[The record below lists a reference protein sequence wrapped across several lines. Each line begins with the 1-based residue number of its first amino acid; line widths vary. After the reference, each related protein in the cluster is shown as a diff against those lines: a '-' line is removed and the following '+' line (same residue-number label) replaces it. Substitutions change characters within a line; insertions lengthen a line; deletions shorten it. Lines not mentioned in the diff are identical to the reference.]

1 MGNNKKKILDT
12 KTLLKMKIDLEK
24 IYSSKE
30 KVFEDVQKQ
39 TKLVEILNIENIAHI
54 FEIYE
59 KITNYAFLKS
69 YITKNKY
76 SDIWKELG
84 VYKQIRYN
92 MIKTYE
98 YIENLV
104 DLQNSNENNDYLKE
118 NANEKLNILKKI
130 LKSRVYID
138 YNKTFEKNK
147 LYVTTKEKEE
157 LNIYRYNLIRYLE
170 KLKLENRDYDIKED
184 TENIY
189 LNTFKIWAKISKKIK
204 NDELYTKE
212 INTILK
218 AVGNNLKKLKDEY
231 VKLKNIEKDNDNIE
245 EKEINIFE
253 ILEEMF
259 RIYGRERKT
268 EILKNSRQND
278 RRKKNILC

>member
-1 MGNNKKKILDT
+1 MKQNIGNNKEKILNT
-12 KTLLKMKIDLEK
+12 KTLLKMRIDLEN
-24 IYSSKE
+24 IYSGKE

-39 TKLVEILNIENIAHI
+39 TKLVENLNIENIAHI

-59 KITNYAFLKS
+59 KIANYVFLKS

-98 YIENLV
+98 YIENFV
-104 DLQNSNENNDYLKE
+104 DLRNNDKNNNYFKE
-118 NANEKLNILKKI
+118 NANEKLDILEKI
-130 LKSRVYID
+130 LNSRVYID
-138 YNKTFEKNK
+138 YNKNFGKDK
-147 LYVTTKEKEE
+147 LYVTAKEKEE

-170 KLKLENRDYDIKED
+170 KLKLENRDYDIRED

-189 LNTFKIWAKISKKIK
+189 LNTFKIWAKVSEKIK
-204 NDELYTKE
+204 KDELYTKKT
-212 INTILK
+212 NTILK

-231 VKLKNIEKDNDNIE
+231 VKLKDIEKNNKNIE

-253 ILEEMF
+253 VLEEMF
-259 RIYGRERKT
+259 RFYGRERKA
-268 EILKNSRQND
+268 EILKNSR
-278 RRKKNILC
+278 

>member
-1 MGNNKKKILDT
+1 MKENMGKNKKKILNS
-12 KTLLKMKIDLEK
+12 KILLEMRIELEN
-24 IYSSKE
+24 IYESKE
-30 KVFEDVQKQ
+30 EIFKDVEKQ
-39 TKLVEILNIENIAHI
+39 TKLVDNLKIEDIEKV

-59 KITNYAFLKS
+59 KITNYVFLKS

-84 VYKQIRYN
+84 VYNKIYHN
-92 MIKTYE
+92 MAKTYE

-104 DLQNSNENNDYLKE
+104 DLKNNNENNDYLKG
-118 NANEKLNILKKI
+118 NEKLDILEKI
-130 LKSRVYID
+130 LNSRVYID
-138 YNKTFEKNK
+138 YNKTFGKKE
-147 LYVTTKEKEE
+147 LYVTAKEKEE
-157 LNIYRYNLIRYLE
+157 LNIYRYNLIKYLE

-204 NDELYTKE
+204 NDTLYTE
-212 INTILK
+212 ETNTILK
-218 AVGNNLKKLKDEY
+218 AVRSNLKELKDEY
-231 VKLKNIEKDNDNIE
+231 VKLKNTEKDNKNIE

-253 ILEEMF
+253 ELEEMF

-268 EILKNSRQND
+268 EILKNSR
-278 RRKKNILC
+278 

>member
-1 MGNNKKKILDT
+1 MEESMGNNKKKILDT

-98 YIENLV
+98 YIENFV
-104 DLQNSNENNDYLKE
+104 DLRNNDKNNNYFKE
-118 NANEKLNILKKI
+118 NANEKLDILEKI
-130 LKSRVYID
+130 LNSRVYID
-138 YNKTFEKNK
+138 YNKNFGKDK
-147 LYVTTKEKEE
+147 LYVTAKEKEE
-157 LNIYRYNLIRYLE
+157 LNIYRYNLIKYLE

-184 TENIY
+184 KENIY

-204 NDELYTKE
+204 NDELYTE
-212 INTILK
+212 ETNTILK
-218 AVGNNLKKLKDEY
+218 AVGSNLQELKDEY
-231 VKLKNIEKDNDNIE
+231 VKLKNIEKNNKNIE

-259 RIYGRERKT
+259 RIYGKGRKT
-268 EILKNSRQND
+268 KMF
-278 RRKKNILC
+278 

>member
-1 MGNNKKKILDT
+1 MEESMGNNKKKILDT
-12 KTLLKMKIDLEK
+12 KTLLKMRIDLEN
-24 IYSSKE
+24 IYESKE

-39 TKLVEILNIENIAHI
+39 TKLVENLNIENIIHI

-104 DLQNSNENNDYLKE
+104 DLRNNDENNDYFKE
-118 NANEKLNILKKI
+118 NANEKLDILEKI

-138 YNKTFEKNK
+138 YNKNFGKDK
-147 LYVTTKEKEE
+147 LYVTAKEKEE
-157 LNIYRYNLIRYLE
+157 LNIYRYNLIEYLE

-184 TENIY
+184 RENIY
-189 LNTFKIWAKISKKIK
+189 LNTFKIWEKISKKIK

-212 INTILK
+212 TNTILK
-218 AVGNNLKKLKDEY
+218 AVGNNLKKLKAEY

-259 RIYGRERKT
+259 RFYGKGRKT
-268 EILKNSRQND
+268 KIFRNNR
-278 RRKKNILC
+278 

>member
-1 MGNNKKKILDT
+1 MEENIVNNKGKILNT
-12 KTLLKMKIDLEK
+12 KTFLKMKIDLEK

-39 TKLVEILNIENIAHI
+39 TKLVENLNIENIAHI

-59 KITNYAFLKS
+59 KITNYVFLKS

-76 SDIWKELG
+76 SDIWKDLG
-84 VYKQIRYN
+84 VYNQIRYN

-118 NANEKLNILKKI
+118 NANEKLNILEKI

-138 YNKTFEKNK
+138 YNKTFGKNK
-147 LYVTTKEKEE
+147 LYVTVKEKEE
-157 LNIYRYNLIRYLE
+157 LNIYRYNLIKYLE
-170 KLKLENRDYDIKED
+170 KLKLENKDYNIKED

-189 LNTFKIWAKISKKIK
+189 LNTFKIWEKISKKIK

-212 INTILK
+212 TNTILK

-259 RIYGRERKT
+259 RFYGRERKA
-268 EILKNSRQND
+268 EILKNSR
-278 RRKKNILC
+278 

>member
-1 MGNNKKKILDT
+1 MKENIITNKEKILNT
-12 KTLLKMKIDLEK
+12 KKLLEMRIDLQN
-24 IYSSKE
+24 IYESKDE
-30 KVFEDVQKQ
+30 IFKDVEKQ
-39 TKLVEILNIENIAHI
+39 TKLVENLNIGDVAQV

-59 KITNYAFLKS
+59 KITNYVFLQS

-104 DLQNSNENNDYLKE
+104 DLRNNDENNNYFEE
-118 NANEKLNILKKI
+118 NGNEQLDILGKI
-130 LKSRVYID
+130 LRSRVYID
-138 YNKTFEKNK
+138 YNKTFGKNK
-147 LYVTTKEKEE
+147 SYVTAKEKEE
-157 LNIYRYNLIRYLE
+157 LNIYRYDLIKYLE

-204 NDELYTKE
+204 NDTLYTE
-212 INTILK
+212 ETNTILK
-218 AVGNNLKKLKDEY
+218 AVRSNLKELKDEY
-231 VKLKNIEKDNDNIE
+231 VSLKTIEKDNKNIE

-268 EILKNSRQND
+268 EILKNSR
-278 RRKKNILC
+278 

>member
-1 MGNNKKKILDT
+1 MEESMGNNKKKILDT

-98 YIENLV
+98 YIENFV

-118 NANEKLNILKKI
+118 NANEKLNILEKI
-130 LKSRVYID
+130 LKSRMYID
-138 YNKTFEKNK
+138 YNKNFGKDK
-147 LYVTTKEKEE
+147 LYVTAKEKEE
-157 LNIYRYNLIRYLE
+157 LNIYRYNLIKYLE

-184 TENIY
+184 KENIY

-204 NDELYTKE
+204 NDELYTE
-212 INTILK
+212 ETNTILK
-218 AVGNNLKKLKDEY
+218 AVGSNLQELKDEY
-231 VKLKNIEKDNDNIE
+231 VKLKNIEKNNKNIE

-259 RIYGRERKT
+259 RIYGKGRKT
-268 EILKNSRQND
+268 KMF
-278 RRKKNILC
+278 

>member
-1 MGNNKKKILDT
+1 MENNKEKILDI
-12 KTLLKMKIDLEK
+12 KILLKMKIDLEK
-24 IYSSKE
+24 IYSCKE
-30 KVFEDVQKQ
+30 KVFEDVEKQ
-39 TKLVEILNIENIAHI
+39 TKLAENLNIENIAHI

-98 YIENLV
+98 YIENLIN
-104 DLQNSNENNDYLKE
+104 LKNNNENNYYLKE
-118 NANEKLNILKKI
+118 NANEKLNILEKI
-130 LKSRVYID
+130 LKSKMYID
-138 YNKTFEKNK
+138 YNKNFGKDK
-147 LYVTTKEKEE
+147 LYVTAKEKEE
-157 LNIYRYNLIRYLE
+157 LNIHRYNLIKYLE

-204 NDELYTKE
+204 KDKLYNDET
-212 INTILK
+212 NTILK
-218 AVGNNLKKLKDEY
+218 AVGSKLQELKDEY
-231 VKLKNIEKDNDNIE
+231 VRLKNIEKNNKNIE

-259 RIYGRERKT
+259 RFYGKGRKT
-268 EILKNSRQND
+268 KIFRNNR
-278 RRKKNILC
+278 

>member
-1 MGNNKKKILDT
+1 MKETIGNNKQKILNT
-12 KTLLKMKIDLEK
+12 KTLLEMRIDLEN
-24 IYSSKE
+24 IYESKE
-30 KVFEDVQKQ
+30 EVVEDVKKQ
-39 TKLVEILNIENIAHI
+39 TKLVENLNIENIAYI

-59 KITNYAFLKS
+59 KITNYVFLKS

-98 YIENLV
+98 YIENIV
-104 DLQNSNENNDYLKE
+104 DLKE
-118 NANEKLNILKKI
+118 NANEKLNILEKI

-138 YNKTFEKNK
+138 YNKTFGKHK
-147 LYVTTKEKEE
+147 LHVTAKEKEE
-157 LNIYRYNLIRYLE
+157 LNIYRYNLIKYLE

-184 TENIY
+184 IENIY

-204 NDELYTKE
+204 NDTLYTE
-212 INTILK
+212 ETNTILK
-218 AVGNNLKKLKDEY
+218 AVRSNLKKLKDEY
-231 VKLKNIEKDNDNIE
+231 VKLKDIEKNNKNIEK
-245 EKEINIFE
+245 KEINIFE
-253 ILEEMF
+253 VLEEMF

-268 EILKNSRQND
+268 EIFKNSR
-278 RRKKNILC
+278 

>member
-1 MGNNKKKILDT
+1 MKESMGNNKEKILDI

-24 IYSSKE
+24 IYTSKE
-30 KVFEDVQKQ
+30 EVFEDVEKQ
-39 TKLVEILNIENIAHI
+39 TKLVENLNIENIAHI

-59 KITNYAFLKS
+59 KITNYVFLKS

-98 YIENLV
+98 YIENFV
-104 DLQNSNENNDYLKE
+104 DLRNNDENNDYFKE
-118 NANEKLNILKKI
+118 NGNKKLDILEKI

-138 YNKTFEKNK
+138 YNKNFGKDK
-147 LYVTTKEKEE
+147 LYVTSKEKEE
-157 LNIYRYNLIRYLE
+157 LNIYRYNLIKYLE

-204 NDELYTKE
+204 NDALYTDE
-212 INTILK
+212 TNTILK
-218 AVGNNLKKLKDEY
+218 AVGSKLQELKDEY
-231 VKLKNIEKDNDNIE
+231 VKLKNIEKNNKNIE

-259 RIYGRERKT
+259 RFYGKGRKT
-268 EILKNSRQND
+268 KIFGNNR
-278 RRKKNILC
+278 

>member
-1 MGNNKKKILDT
+1 MEESMGNNKKKILDT

-39 TKLVEILNIENIAHI
+39 TKLVEILNIENIEHI

-157 LNIYRYNLIRYLE
+157 LNIYRYNLIKYLE

-278 RRKKNILC
+278 RR

>member
-1 MGNNKKKILDT
+1 MEENIVNNKGKILNT
-12 KTLLKMKIDLEK
+12 KTFLKMKIDLEK

-39 TKLVEILNIENIAHI
+39 TKLVENLNIENIAHI

-59 KITNYAFLKS
+59 KITNYVFLKS

-98 YIENLV
+98 YIENFV
-104 DLQNSNENNDYLKE
+104 DLRNSNENNYYLKE
-118 NANEKLNILKKI
+118 NENKKLDILEKI
-130 LKSRVYID
+130 LKSRMYID
-138 YNKTFEKNK
+138 YNKNFGKDK
-147 LYVTTKEKEE
+147 LYVTAKEKEE
-157 LNIYRYNLIRYLE
+157 LNIYRYNLIKYLE

-184 TENIY
+184 KENIY

-204 NDELYTKE
+204 NDTLYTDE
-212 INTILK
+212 TNTILK
-218 AVGNNLKKLKDEY
+218 AVGSNLQELKDEY
-231 VKLKNIEKDNDNIE
+231 VKLKNIEKNNKNIE
-245 EKEINIFE
+245 EKGINIFE

-268 EILKNSRQND
+268 EILKNSR
-278 RRKKNILC
+278 

>member
-1 MGNNKKKILDT
+1 MKESMGNNKEKILDT
-12 KTLLKMKIDLEK
+12 KTLLEMRIDLEN
-24 IYSSKE
+24 IYESKE
-30 KVFEDVQKQ
+30 EILKDVQKQ
-39 TKLVEILNIENIAHI
+39 TKLVENLNIENIAHI

-104 DLQNSNENNDYLKE
+104 DLRNNDENNDYLKE
-118 NANEKLNILKKI
+118 NGNEKLDILEKI
-130 LKSRVYID
+130 LKNRMYID
-138 YNKTFEKNK
+138 YNKNFGKDK
-147 LYVTTKEKEE
+147 LYVTAKEKEE
-157 LNIYRYNLIRYLE
+157 LNIYRYNLIKYLE

-189 LNTFKIWAKISKKIK
+189 LNTFKIWEKISKKIK
-204 NDELYTKE
+204 NDVLYTE
-212 INTILK
+212 ETNTILK
-218 AVGNNLKKLKDEY
+218 SVGSNLKELKDEY
-231 VKLKNIEKDNDNIE
+231 VKLKNIEKDNKNIE

-259 RIYGRERKT
+259 RFYGKGRKT
-268 EILKNSRQND
+268 KIF
-278 RRKKNILC
+278 

>member
-1 MGNNKKKILDT
+1 MEENIVNNKGKILNT

-118 NANEKLNILKKI
+118 NGNKKLDILEKI
-130 LKSRVYID
+130 LKSRMYID
-138 YNKTFEKNK
+138 YNKNFGKDK
-147 LYVTTKEKEE
+147 LYATAKEKEE
-157 LNIYRYNLIRYLE
+157 LNIYRYNLIKYLE

-184 TENIY
+184 KENIY
-189 LNTFKIWAKISKKIK
+189 LNTFKIWEKISKKIK

-212 INTILK
+212 TNTILK

-231 VKLKNIEKDNDNIE
+231 VKLKNIEKNNKNIE
-245 EKEINIFE
+245 EKGINIFE

-259 RIYGRERKT
+259 RFYGKGRKT
-268 EILKNSRQND
+268 KMF
-278 RRKKNILC
+278 

>member
-1 MGNNKKKILDT
+1 MKETIGNNKQKILNT
-12 KTLLKMKIDLEK
+12 KTLLKMRINLEN
-24 IYSSKE
+24 IYESKE
-30 KVFEDVQKQ
+30 KVVEDVQKQ
-39 TKLVEILNIENIAHI
+39 TKLVENLNIENIAHI
-54 FEIYE
+54 FKIYE

-98 YIENLV
+98 YIGNLV
-104 DLQNSNENNDYLKE
+104 DLRNNDENNNYFKE
-118 NANEKLNILKKI
+118 NKKLGVLEKI
-130 LKSRVYID
+130 LNSRVYID
-138 YNKTFEKNK
+138 YNKNFGKDM
-147 LYVTTKEKEE
+147 LYVTAKEKEE
-157 LNIYRYNLIRYLE
+157 LNIFKYDLIKYLE

-189 LNTFKIWAKISKKIK
+189 LNTFKIWGKISKKIK
-204 NDELYTKE
+204 NDELYAEET
-212 INTILK
+212 NTILK
-218 AVGNNLKKLKDEY
+218 AIGNNLQELKDEY
-231 VKLKNIEKDNDNIE
+231 VRLKNIEKNNKNIE

-259 RIYGRERKT
+259 RIYGEGRKT
-268 EILKNSRQND
+268 EIFENSR
-278 RRKKNILC
+278 

>member
-1 MGNNKKKILDT
+1 MKENIITNKEKILNT
-12 KTLLKMKIDLEK
+12 KKLLEMRIDLQN
-24 IYSSKE
+24 IYESKDE
-30 KVFEDVQKQ
+30 IFKDVEKQ
-39 TKLVEILNIENIAHI
+39 TKLVENLNIGDVAQV

-59 KITNYAFLKS
+59 KITNYVFLQS

-104 DLQNSNENNDYLKE
+104 DLRNNDENNNYFEE
-118 NANEKLNILKKI
+118 NGNEQLDILGKI
-130 LKSRVYID
+130 LRSRVYID
-138 YNKTFEKNK
+138 YNKTFGKNK
-147 LYVTTKEKEE
+147 SYVTAKEKEE
-157 LNIYRYNLIRYLE
+157 LNIYRYDLIKYLE

-204 NDELYTKE
+204 NDTLYTE
-212 INTILK
+212 ETNTILK
-218 AVGNNLKKLKDEY
+218 AVRSNLKELKDEY
-231 VKLKNIEKDNDNIE
+231 VSLKTIEKDNKNIE

-259 RIYGRERKT
+259 RIYGEGRKT
-268 EILKNSRQND
+268 KIFKNSR
-278 RRKKNILC
+278 

>member
-1 MGNNKKKILDT
+1 MGNNKEKILDIR
-12 KTLLKMKIDLEK
+12 TLLKMRIDLEN
-24 IYSSKE
+24 IYESKE
-30 KVFEDVQKQ
+30 KVVEDLEEQ
-39 TKLVEILNIENIAHI
+39 TKLVENLNIEDIAHI

-92 MIKTYE
+92 MIKTY
-98 YIENLV
+98 IENLKN
-104 DLQNSNENNDYLKE
+104 LKNNNENNDYLKE
-118 NANEKLNILKKI
+118 NGNEKLNILKKI
-130 LKSRVYID
+130 LKSRMYID
-138 YNKTFEKNK
+138 YNKNFGKDK
-147 LYVTTKEKEE
+147 LYVTAKEKEE

-204 NDELYTKE
+204 KDKLYNDET
-212 INTILK
+212 NTILK
-218 AVGNNLKKLKDEY
+218 AVGSNLQELKDEY
-231 VKLKNIEKDNDNIE
+231 VKLKNIEKNNKNIE

-259 RIYGRERKT
+259 RFYGKGRKT
-268 EILKNSRQND
+268 KMF
-278 RRKKNILC
+278 

>member
-12 KTLLKMKIDLEK
+12 KTLLKMRIDLEN
-24 IYSSKE
+24 IYESKE

-39 TKLVEILNIENIAHI
+39 TKLVENLNIENIIHI

-92 MIKTYE
+92 MVKTYE

-104 DLQNSNENNDYLKE
+104 DLKNNDENNNYFKE
-118 NANEKLNILKKI
+118 NEKLDILEKI
-130 LKSRVYID
+130 LNSRVYID
-138 YNKTFEKNK
+138 YNKTFGKDK
-147 LYVTTKEKEE
+147 LYVTVKEKEE
-157 LNIYRYNLIRYLE
+157 LNIYRYNLIKYLE

-189 LNTFKIWAKISKKIK
+189 LNTFKIWEKISKKIK

-212 INTILK
+212 TNTILK

-231 VKLKNIEKDNDNIE
+231 VKLKNIEKNNKNIE
-245 EKEINIFE
+245 EKGINIFE

-259 RIYGRERKT
+259 RFYGKGRKT
-268 EILKNSRQND
+268 KMF
-278 RRKKNILC
+278 